1 METQTAT
8 AAGAA
13 TKPASFIPEA
23 PGAAGQPHLCPPPGE
38 GGVRKGREGHREK
51 EALLDLRE
59 EEEEE
64 RERQT
69 QFCSARLCD
78 LELAT
83 YLSGPSPIN

>member
-38 GGVRKGREGHREK
+38 GGVRKGREDPRARPLGKGVLIGPKRRGGGREG
-51 EALLDLRE
+51 EADSVLP
-59 EEEEE
+59 
-64 RERQT
+64 
-69 QFCSARLCD
+69 CPAV
-78 LELAT
+78 
-83 YLSGPSPIN
+83 